1 LLTSFLGFKE
11 SKEKE
16 KKLEVVGGEGDENMK

>member
-1 LLTSFLGFKE
+1 MEMEVAILNQKIEFLTEELEE

-16 KKLEVVGGEGDENMK
+16 KKL